1 MGDPDGAIIFN
12 ETGFVKKVNHS
23 AGVAKQYCGTIGKVE
38 NCQVGFFAS
47 YVTLR
52 GYSLID
58 KRLYIPQKWFDEEYD
73 DRRKKCEFPED
84 LEFMTKPE
92 LAVKMLEEINEEQVI
107 PYKYVLADS
116 VYGENPGFIE
126 AIESIIGVTYFLVL
140 EETPN
145 AGLNIHLSLK
155 KNTSTKVKQGQKRF

>member
-92 LAVKMLEEINEEQVI
+92 LAVKMLEEINE
-107 PYKYVLADS
+107 
-116 VYGENPGFIE
+116 
-126 AIESIIGVTYFLVL
+126 
-140 EETPN
+140 
-145 AGLNIHLSLK
+145 
-155 KNTSTKVKQGQKRF
+155 